1 MSDDKTLELSTYFP
15 LTVRAEEGVLHPGNL
30 RFIHSF
36 RIGRSEDCEVR
47 CVDRSVSRVHL
58 DVLFEGG
65 QWWVQDH
72 QSRNGTFVDDQKIDR
87 VCLRDFCTLR
97 LGKNGPMLSLQV
109 DNLLDD
115 TVISAPQTM
124 PEDDSSTNARSSFL
138 STSSSVSSESGVGQ
152 LPDSPDGF
160 NQKSGNLE
168 EAAQANVQGNL
179 SSLKDSERDLSALR
193 LSENKPSSDSQ
204 ENFDQSIQGSNLQPP
219 ASPGRLSKFVRR
231 KPQESATQ
239 IFRKVLRQDS
249 AGEAGPSTVIIR
261 TALKQAFQQK
271 SRRYLLFLGG
281 IGVLAV
287 FLGLVAWVQ
296 YLKVESMKETASEL
310 FFSMKTMELGLAQLE
325 NVFVDQLQ
333 PDNLKAIL
341 ARRDKLKAMQV
352 QYEKFLEEIGI
363 YSSTMSEEDRSIMRM
378 ARLFGECEIGM
389 PPDFIKTVKSYI
401 QKWRTTDRLTNS
413 VERAQNRGYGHK
425 VSKIML
431 AHHMPPQ
438 FFYLGLQ
445 ESNFNTRAVGPRTRF
460 GIAKGP
466 WQFIPSTASE
476 YGLQNGPLVAYQK
489 YDPHDE
495 RHNFEKATRAAAK
508 YLNHIYT
515 TEAQASGLLV
525 MASYNWGQTRV
536 RKLIRQ
542 LPENPRE
549 RNFWELLKRF
559 KIPRETYDYV
569 FYIFSAAVIGENPSL
584 FGFSFPNPL
593 NDGEG

>member
-1 MSDDKTLELSTYFP
+1 MSDDQTVQLSTYFP
-15 LTVRAEEGVLHPGNL
+15 LTVRAEEGVLHPGDL

-47 CVDRSVSRVHL
+47 CIDRSVSRVHV
-58 DVLFEGG
+58 DVLFEAG

-72 QSRNGTFVDDQKIDR
+72 QSRNGTFVDGQKIDR
-87 VCLRDFCTLR
+87 LCLTGFCKVK
-97 LGKNGPMLSLQV
+97 LGKEGPILSLQV
-109 DNLLDD
+109 DSLLDQ
-115 TVISAPQTM
+115 A
-124 PEDDSSTNARSSFL
+124 AL
-138 STSSSVSSESGVGQ
+138 STPRTTPEVTSFPNLSSIFSPDKDVVESSVSSDDSDQISSNFEEVARADVGGN
-152 LPDSPDGF
+152 LTGFIDSENDSP
-160 NQKSGNLE
+160 E
-168 EAAQANVQGNL
+168 
-179 SSLKDSERDLSALR
+179 LR
-193 LSENKPSSDSQ
+193 LSERQPFFASQ
-204 ENFDQSIQGSNLQPP
+204 ENSNQSIQDSSPQPP
-219 ASPGRLSKFVRR
+219 TPPGRLSSLVRR
-231 KPQESATQ
+231 KKPQESATQ
-239 IFRKVLRQDS
+239 IFRNVLRRDPAS
-249 AGEAGPSTVIIR
+249 EAGPSTVIIR
-261 TALKQAFQQK
+261 TALKEAFHQK
-271 SRRYLLFLGG
+271 SRRYLMFLGG

-287 FLGLVAWVQ
+287 FLGVVAWVQ
-296 YLKVESMKETASEL
+296 YLKVESMKKTATEL

-325 NVFVDQLQ
+325 NLVVDQLQ
-333 PDNLKAIL
+333 PENLKAIL

-363 YSSTMSEEDRSIMRM
+363 YSSTMSEEDRAIMQM

-389 PPDFIKTVKSYI
+389 PPDFINTVKSYI

-413 VERAQNRGYGHK
+413 VEQAQSRGYGHK

-445 ESNFNTRAVGPRTRF
+445 ESNFNTRAVGPPTRF

-489 YDPHDE
+489 YDPRDE

-559 KIPRETYDYV
+559 KIPGETYDYV

-584 FGFSFPNPL
+584 FGFSFRNPL
-593 NDGEG
+593 SDVEG